1 MNAHAMKKPGKRLAT
16 VLALILLAGGEATWA
31 LAAAPTLTAEQ
42 ARAIGHRIWHNEG
55 LGKVEN
61 LTVWNA
67 GEDFP
72 SFGIGHFIWYPAGVN
87 GPFEESFPGLLDR
100 LRAAGHALPPWLADA
115 AHAPWSSREAFLSV
129 RDGAELAGLRRL
141 LQDTVAEQ
149 IAYIMERMEKAP
161 GMLDAAASVETR
173 AHIERQFAR
182 VAADP
187 RGAYA
192 LIDYV
197 NFKGDGASPRERYRG
212 EGWGLLQVLERMDPA
227 AGDVIVEFVA
237 AADFVL
243 TRRVANA
250 ERDESRWLPG
260 WRKRLGTY
268 LE

>member
-1 MNAHAMKKPGKRLAT
+1 MKKPEKTPAAL
-16 VLALILLAGGEATWA
+16 LALVLLAGGWPTWTF
-31 LAAAPTLTAEQ
+31 AAVPGLTAEQ
-42 ARAIGHRIWHNEG
+42 AREVGHRIWHNEG
-55 LGKVEN
+55 LGRIEN

-72 SFGIGHFIWYPAGVN
+72 SFGIGHFIWYPAGVD

-100 LRAAGHALPPWLADA
+100 LRAAGRALPPWLADA
-115 AHAPWSSREAFLSV
+115 RRAPWSSREEFLAA

-149 IAYIMERMEKAP
+149 TAYIMERMEKALP
-161 GMLDAAASVETR
+161 GILDAAASAEAR
-173 AHIERQFAR
+173 AHIERQFDR
-182 VAADP
+182 IAADP

-197 NFKGDGASPRERYRG
+197 NFKGDGTSPRERYRG
-212 EGWGLLQVLERMDPA
+212 EGWGLLHVLERMDPA
-227 AGDVIVEFVA
+227 AGDVIAEFVS

-250 ERDESRWLPG
+250 DRDESRWLAG

>member
-1 MNAHAMKKPGKRLAT
+1 MKKTGKIPAAAL
-16 VLALILLAGGEATWA
+16 VLVLLAGGWPVWA
-31 LAAAPTLTAEQ
+31 RAAVPTLTAEQ
-42 ARAIGHRIWHNEG
+42 AREVGHRIWHNEG

-72 SFGIGHFIWYPAGVN
+72 SFGIGHFIWYPAGVD

-100 LRAAGHALPPWLADA
+100 LRASGHALPPWLAEA
-115 AHAPWSSREAFLSV
+115 RHAPWSGREAFLAV

-149 IAYIMERMEKAP
+149 IAYIMERMDKALP
-161 GMLDAAASVETR
+161 GILEATASAEAR
-173 AHIERQFAR
+173 ARIERQFER
-182 VAADP
+182 VAADA

-197 NFKGDGASPRERYRG
+197 NFKGNGASPRERYRG
-212 EGWGLLQVLERMDPA
+212 EGWGLLHVLERMDPA
-227 AGDVIVEFVA
+227 AEDVIAEFVA

-250 ERDESRWLPG
+250 DRDESRWLPG

>member
-1 MNAHAMKKPGKRLAT
+1 MKKMRRMPVSILAF
-16 VLALILLAGGEATWA
+16 ALLAGGWPLGT
-31 LAAAPTLTAEQ
+31 LAAVPALTAEQ
-42 ARAIGHRIWHNEG
+42 AGDIGRRIWFNEG
-55 LGKVEN
+55 LGRTEN

-67 GEDFP
+67 GEAFP

-100 LRAAGHALPPWLADA
+100 LRAGGQVLPPWLSDA
-115 AHAPWSSREAFLSV
+115 RHAPWSSREEFLAV
-129 RDGAELAGLRRL
+129 RDGPELTGLRRL

-149 IAYIMERMEKAP
+149 IAYIMERMERALP
-161 GMLDAAASVETR
+161 GILDAVASVEAR
-173 AHIERQFAR
+173 AHIERQFGR

-212 EGWGLLQVLERMDPA
+212 EGWGLLHVLERMDPA
-227 AGDVIVEFVA
+227 AEDVMAEFVT

-250 ERDESRWLPG
+250 DRDESRWLAG